1 MSNQVIMGNVF
12 ERELQDLESESSLQQ
27 SSGKLQRHLD
37 LCEMRI
43 HEVSQA
49 APSMSPHPL

>member
-1 MSNQVIMGNVF
+1 MGNVF
-12 ERELQDLESESSLQQ
+12 ERELQDLESESSLQ
-27 SSGKLQRHLD
+27 SSGKLQRLLD

>member
-1 MSNQVIMGNVF
+1 MGNVF